1 MLPAGGQARSDRQE
15 CGLGRGQRLPTRI
28 GPEGPEPL
36 AEECDRSK
44 NNNTVSRYLPYGK
57 GQIVCPVPGAVVV
70 DAPPEPAPSAE
81 NAARAAR
88 AEQWEPPKKNS
99 IVEVTNESRACNSFA
114 KNAPGLPK
122 FSDGCIILAK
132 GERVVITSWSND
144 PHALRKGYALY
155 WPYYCVRPASMD
167 TDRCYYTDLTALE
180 VDGVRGATVGMYEEP
195 PEKPITRDDCRTHA
209 DTFMLT
215 RKMSMR
221 EASRY
226 SKCVAMYGEPPQ
238 FRGLRR
244 YQENCLRATT
254 KRWKRSLET
263 SSGRGRFTSCRTT
276 IAMTTHR
283 SVGAAHSSL
292 PAHIGKPFSRSN
304 GKTNRREDG
313 GSRLDTTLLPAGG
326 PI

>member
-1 MLPAGGQARSDRQE
+1 MRRRSPRLVRKMQRERPAQSNGNRRRRIRLLRSR
-15 CGLGRGQRLPTRI
+15 T
-28 GPEGPEPL
+28 
-36 AEECDRSK
+36 K
-44 NNNTVSRYLPYGK
+44 
-57 GQIVCPVPGAVVV
+57 
-70 DAPPEPAPSAE
+70 
-81 NAARAAR
+81 
-88 AEQWEPPKKNS
+88 
-99 IVEVTNESRACNSFA
+99 SRACNSFA

-122 FSDGCIILAK
+122 FSDGCIILTK

-238 FRGLRR
+238 IPRTAAIPGELPPCDNEEVEKVFRDIVRPGAL
-244 YQENCLRATT
+244 YELSNYNSDDDIS
-254 KRWKRSLET
+254 KRWCHAFFASGPYREAVFTLEWQNK
-263 SSGRGRFTSCRTT
+263 SQGRWWLEVRHNSPTCRGTNLSPNDDT
-276 IAMTTHR
+276 R
-283 SVGAAHSSL
+283 CGAQ
-292 PAHIGKPFSRSN
+292 
-304 GKTNRREDG
+304 
-313 GSRLDTTLLPAGG
+313 
-326 PI
+326 